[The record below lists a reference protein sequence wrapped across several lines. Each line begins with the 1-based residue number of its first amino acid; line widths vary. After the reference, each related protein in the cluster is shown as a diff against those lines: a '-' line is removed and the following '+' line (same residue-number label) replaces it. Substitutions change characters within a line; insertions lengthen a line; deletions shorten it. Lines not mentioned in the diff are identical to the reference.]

1 MDKKYFD
8 STHRFGRIGAL
19 IGIVFMLG
27 IPAVISQVYG
37 VWPES
42 VGSVFMT
49 GSALLAVFIPSNIS
63 EVLSFSPVLGSASY
77 IAFLTGNVT
86 NLKLP
91 CAMNAMTQADV
102 SQGTDEGDVIASI
115 AIAASSIITTIIIIV
130 GVILLVPLQPLL
142 TMPAVK
148 TATAYMLPALF
159 GSLFLGMFNE
169 NCGNFVAKGK
179 LKCAVL
185 PFILVLVV
193 NHFYSLSG
201 KEGFVVLAVMALSVL
216 CAYVLYKNGGIKL
229 IPKKAPAEEEPAE
242 KAAH

>member
-102 SQGTDEGDVIASI
+102 SQEMSLPA
-115 AIAASSIITTIIIIV
+115 
-130 GVILLVPLQPLL
+130 LPLQLPPLLQPLSSSW
-142 TMPAVK
+142 
-148 TATAYMLPALF
+148 
-159 GSLFLGMFNE
+159 G
-169 NCGNFVAKGK
+169 
-179 LKCAVL
+179 
-185 PFILVLVV
+185 
-193 NHFYSLSG
+193 LSCW
-201 KEGFVVLAVMALSVL
+201 SP
-216 CAYVLYKNGGIKL
+216 CSRC
-229 IPKKAPAEEEPAE
+229 
-242 KAAH
+242 

>member
-77 IAFLTGNVT
+77 IAFLTGEGESADSESSELALADQANSFMRDALT
-86 NLKLP
+86 EAEIEYLPTDNFFKLY
-91 CAMNAMTQADV
+91 AKY
-102 SQGTDEGDVIASI
+102 
-115 AIAASSIITTIIIIV
+115 ITI
-130 GVILLVPLQPLL
+130 
-142 TMPAVK
+142 
-148 TATAYMLPALF
+148 
-159 GSLFLGMFNE
+159 E
-169 NCGNFVAKGK
+169 
-179 LKCAVL
+179 
-185 PFILVLVV
+185 
-193 NHFYSLSG
+193 
-201 KEGFVVLAVMALSVL
+201 
-216 CAYVLYKNGGIKL
+216 
-229 IPKKAPAEEEPAE
+229 
-242 KAAH
+242 

>member
-91 CAMNAMTQADV
+91 CAMNAMIQADV

-115 AIAASSIITTIIIIV
+115 AIAASSIITTIIIIM
-130 GVILLVPLQPLL
+130 GVILLVDRKSTRLNSSHNNQSR
-142 TMPAVK
+142 MPSSA
-148 TATAYMLPALF
+148 
-159 GSLFLGMFNE
+159 
-169 NCGNFVAKGK
+169 
-179 LKCAVL
+179 
-185 PFILVLVV
+185 
-193 NHFYSLSG
+193 
-201 KEGFVVLAVMALSVL
+201 
-216 CAYVLYKNGGIKL
+216 
-229 IPKKAPAEEEPAE
+229 
-242 KAAH
+242 

>member
-77 IAFLTGNVT
+77 IA
-86 NLKLP
+86 
-91 CAMNAMTQADV
+91 CAC
-102 SQGTDEGDVIASI
+102 SGTPSGK
-115 AIAASSIITTIIIIV
+115 
-130 GVILLVPLQPLL
+130 
-142 TMPAVK
+142 MPA
-148 TATAYMLPALF
+148 
-159 GSLFLGMFNE
+159 
-169 NCGNFVAKGK
+169 
-179 LKCAVL
+179 
-185 PFILVLVV
+185 
-193 NHFYSLSG
+193 
-201 KEGFVVLAVMALSVL
+201 
-216 CAYVLYKNGGIKL
+216 
-229 IPKKAPAEEEPAE
+229 
-242 KAAH
+242 